1 MRLTDFLKVLAI
13 LVFVITSFSSC
24 KKDDILTDSS
34 ARLDF
39 SEDTII
45 FDTVFTSIG
54 STTQYLL
61 VYNNNDQPVKIS
73 SIQLA
78 KGNASYYR
86 MNVNGIAA
94 NYVSDVE
101 VRAKDS
107 LWIFIEVTIDPGN
120 QNTPFLVMDSIL
132 FNLNGNIQDVDLV
145 AYGQDAH
152 FITPTNNIGGLA
164 YSLIDTTTCATITWD
179 SIKPYVIYGYAV
191 VDSCQTLNIQ
201 PGTKIY
207 FYNTGGLWVYRYGN
221 LHVNGTLEHPVTF
234 QSTRLEQ
241 SYSETPGQWDRI
253 WINEGGTNSIDYAII
268 KNGFIGLQTDYFGD
282 DFNVAPNCTINNT
295 IIKNMSGVGM
305 YSENFE
311 IDATNLVVANCGTSC
326 AALYEGNYDFKHCT
340 FANYWRYG
348 QRSGPAIFFANYFVK
363 YDDASGQNA
372 QFLIDSLSA
381 NFSNSIIYGNA
392 DSEIDY
398 DWISN
403 NGNAPDSIYK
413 FKNCVIKANPARFN
427 LANLNRFENVIN
439 NQDPLFENTMDNIY
453 KLEDTSPAKNF
464 GDISVGF
471 DVPLDILGNNRTA
484 NPDCGAYERQ

>member
-13 LVFVITSFSSC
+13 LVFVISSFSSC
-24 KKDDILTDSS
+24 KKDDLLTDSS

-45 FDTVFTSIG
+45 FDTVFTTIG

-61 VYNNNDQPVKIS
+61 VYNKNDQPVKIS

-101 VRAKDS
+101 IRAKDS

-191 VDSCQTLNIQ
+191 VDECQTLIIQ

-207 FYNTGGLWVYRYGN
+207 FYNNGGLWVFKGGN
-221 LHVNGTLEHPVTF
+221 LDVNGELEHPVVF
-234 QSTRLEQ
+234 QGTRLEQ

-268 KNGFIGLQTDYFGD
+268 KNGFIGLQTDYFDD
-282 DFNVAPNCTINNT
+282 DFNVATNCTINNT

-305 YSENFE
+305 YCENFN
-311 IDATNLVVANCGTSC
+311 IDASNLVVANCGTSC
-326 AALYEGNYDFKHCT
+326 AALYAGSYNFKHCT

-348 QRSGPAIFFANYFVK
+348 QRSGPAIFFANYFDK
-363 YDDASGQNA
+363 YNSAGQN
-372 QFLIDSLSA
+372 IRNISSLNA
-381 NFSNSIIYGNA
+381 TISNSIAYGNA
-392 DSEIDY
+392 DSEIDF
-398 DWISN
+398 DWES
-403 NGNAPDSIYK
+403 GADSLYK
-413 FKNCVIKANPARFN
+413 FKNCVIKADPARFN
-427 LANLNRFENVIN
+427 LANLSRFENVIN
-439 NQDPLFENTMDNIY
+439 NQEPQFENTTDNIY
-453 KLEDTSPAKNF
+453 KLEDISPAKNF
-464 GDISVGF
+464 GDVTIGGQ
-471 DVPLDILGNNRTA
+471 VPLDILGNNRTA
-484 NPDCGAYERQ
+484 SPDCGAYERQ